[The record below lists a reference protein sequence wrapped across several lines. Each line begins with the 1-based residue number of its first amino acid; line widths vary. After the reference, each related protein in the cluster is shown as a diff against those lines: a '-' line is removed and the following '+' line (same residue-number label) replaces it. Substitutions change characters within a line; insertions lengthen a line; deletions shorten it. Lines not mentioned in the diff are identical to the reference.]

1 MSTIASLSLTRA
13 DAGRRLSLD
22 EYEAAEFEGEGLYE
36 LSRGVLEVV
45 NVADE
50 YPHGMIVDLLRTLLG
65 DYRRLQPGL
74 IHRIGGGSEFRLL
87 IPMMR
92 SDRHPD
98 MAVALTATR
107 TSPRGHRPPSLVME
121 VVSEGR
127 EARHRDYVL
136 KREEYLV
143 YGLLEYWIVDPA
155 DRRITVLL
163 RDGDQWVERVF
174 SGDESAEGQ
183 VLPGFRVPLIDLWRA
198 GEIAEGQPPDVP
210 QA

>member
-1 MSTIASLSLTRA
+1 MSTIASLNLTLA

-87 IPMMR
+87 IPTMG

-98 MAVALTATR
+98 MAVALSAT
-107 TSPRGHRPPSLVME
+107 PPAARGHRPPSLVME

-136 KREEYLV
+136 KREEYLA

-155 DRRITVLL
+155 ERKLTVLL
-163 RDGDQWVERVF
+163 RDGAQWVERVF
-174 SGDESAEGQ
+174 QDDQSAEGL
-183 VLPGFRVPLIDLWRA
+183 VLPGFRVRLAELWAA
-198 GEIAEGQPPDVP
+198 GTQEG
-210 QA
+210 